1 MNDAGVQAGGCKW
14 SLPSIQRIRVEPATR
29 RAVATWKKKMYG
41 VSINVVIYCECVGI
55 PIIHVIRQR
64 AHATTAI
71 MHTEKAMPVCDITWQ
86 GFIQDFLLGEETI
99 DHR

>member
-1 MNDAGVQAGGCKW
+1 MESTKYPKDQSRTCY
-14 SLPSIQRIRVEPATR
+14 RER
-29 RAVATWKKKMYG
+29 VATWKKKMYG

-64 AHATTAI
+64 AHTATAI

-99 DHR
+99 NHR